1 MVNLTKAL
9 CLTILLYSCVEDPE
23 ELPEVNEFRTAE
35 EELLTQTWQ
44 YEEIEAA
51 DSRYNLA
58 SSKMELGSDRNAL
71 GGNRADISKRRIVYY
86 SNGTYQL
93 KWIERGDYSLGTEG
107 DPNWQPNFGTWE
119 LTENTLT
126 HNKGFYYETAYTIAL
141 SESNL
146 LRTSTRF
153 MSEQLIGARW
163 ESGEYVQ
170 QTEIF
175 TTVN

>member
-1 MVNLTKAL
+1 MENLIKGLFLAIVV
-9 CLTILLYSCVEDPE
+9 CSCAKDPE
-23 ELPEVNEFRTAE
+23 ELPELNSSNTAI

-51 DSRYNLA
+51 DSRYELA
-58 SSKMELGSDRNAL
+58 SSEMELGSDRNAL

-93 KWIERGDYSLGTEG
+93 KWIERGDYSLGTVG

-119 LTENTLT
+119 LDNNTLIHT
-126 HNKGFYYETAYTIAL
+126 KGLFYETTYTVSL
-141 SESNL
+141 SESSFR
-146 LRTSTRF
+146 RTSTRY
-153 MSEQLIGARW
+153 MSEQLTGARW
-163 ESGEYVQ
+163 EPEEYVQ

-175 TTVN
+175 TIIR